1 MAARRDNR
9 ETRIFV
15 AAVAA
20 AGGATA
26 VHLLRSFP
34 PPGAREL
41 AALAVFSVLGVGWN
55 LLTFYID
62 RQGRSRAAV
71 ALAPVSFQAL
81 VGIAPGPVALAGAAV
96 VLGSDWAIHRR
107 RPVPGLF
114 NLGQGFLGVWAG
126 SWSALA
132 LERRLGGLSGTALG
146 TLAGALVYSAI
157 SLVLTWV
164 VIRLASR
171 DPAAARETV
180 SYAALHNEVV
190 VSCFGS
196 ILALSWTVHPLMLAV
211 PSVPLTL
218 LFLLLARL
226 ERREADLR
234 RRQQELQS
242 LQELGLQVSA
252 QLDMSRLGEVVTRIV
267 AEDLGATG
275 CLVALLAED
284 AGRFEVLGFHD
295 RRDGAGP
302 PGQALGRDGIDDD
315 FLASGS
321 PRVTDPE
328 TVGNPWLCSL
338 DATSL
343 VLHPLSILGRPG
355 GILVAWSGEERAPF
369 GPDDGRR
376 LAGLARFI
384 EVALDNARLYDD
396 LREVQQ
402 QLVQTEKLSA
412 LGELVSGVAHEL
424 NNPLAT
430 IMGTAELFAASELP
444 DRLRKM
450 VERIQREAYRAGR
463 IVRNLL
469 TFSRHHKPETG
480 WHDLRAIVRD
490 LVEMR
495 APDLERRGVRLEE
508 AIDPGLPLLRVDP
521 YQLHQVLL
529 NLVNNAADA
538 IEETGRPGRVV
549 IRAALSGKR
558 VRIEVEDDGPGIP
571 EENLAKIF
579 NPFFTTKPVGKGTGL
594 GLSICYG
601 IIREHGG
608 SIRVRTAPG
617 QGTTFLIEL
626 PAEPDAPTAG
636 ESPRAEDALAAP
648 ATVLREGA
656 GEGRGRRALVVDDEE
671 GVREVLAEA
680 LAAWGWEVVQAASG
694 EEGLARL
701 REKRFDVAIVDLRMP
716 GLDGPGL
723 WTRAREEGIAPDRF
737 IFSTGD
743 AAGADVRSFLEKAN
757 ATVLHKPFT
766 LLSLREALAAETA
779 ASTPAS

>member
-1 MAARRDNR
+1 MAARKDNL
-9 ETRIFV
+9 ETRVFVGLLTVAGAV
-15 AAVAA
+15 AAVQ
-20 AGGATA
+20 
-26 VHLLRSFP
+26 LCRSFP
-34 PPGAREL
+34 PPGRRAL
-41 AALAVFSVLGVGWN
+41 LALAIFSVLGLGWN

-62 RQGRSRAAV
+62 RQRQSRAAV

-81 VGIAPGPVALAGAAV
+81 LGIAPGPVALGGAAL
-96 VLGSDWAIHRR
+96 VLASDWVIHRR
-107 RPVPGLF
+107 RLVPGLF
-114 NLGQGFLGVWAG
+114 NLSQGFVGVWAG
-126 SWSALA
+126 SRVAAALRDA
-132 LERRLGGLSGTALG
+132 IGGLAGTGAG
-146 TLAGALVYSAI
+146 TLAGALAYSAT
-157 SLVLTWV
+157 SLVLTWA

-171 DPAAARETV
+171 DPAAARETI
-180 SYAALHNEVV
+180 SYAALHNEIV
-190 VSCFGS
+190 VSCFGA
-196 ILALSWTVHPLMLAV
+196 ILAVCWAVHPAMLAV
-211 PSVPLTL
+211 PSIPLTL

-242 LQELGLQVSA
+242 LQDLGLQVSA
-252 QLDMSRLGEVVTRIV
+252 QLDMKRLGEVVTRIV
-267 AEDLGATG
+267 AEDQHATG
-275 CLVALLAED
+275 CLIAVLAED
-284 AGRFEVLGFHD
+284 GGHFELIGFHD
-295 RRDGAGP
+295 RREGFRP
-302 PGQALGRDGIDDD
+302 PAQVLGREGLGDE
-315 FLASGS
+315 FLAEGRPLLTS
-321 PRVTDPE
+321 PEVL
-328 TVGNPWLCSL
+328 GNPLLASL
-338 DATSL
+338 DAVSL
-343 VLHPLSILGRPG
+343 AVQPLAILGRPG
-355 GILVAWSGEERAPF
+355 GVLVAWTDATRRPF
-369 GPDDGRR
+369 SPDDSRR

-396 LREVQQ
+396 LRQVQQ

-430 IMGTAELFAASELP
+430 IMGTAELFSAWELP
-444 DRLRKM
+444 DKLQRM

-480 WHDLRAIVRD
+480 WHDLASIVQD

-495 APDLERRGVRLEE
+495 ALDLERRGVQLT
-508 AIDPGLPLLRVDP
+508 ASVDPGLPLLQVDP

-538 IEETGRPGRVV
+538 IEETGRPGHVV
-549 IRAALSGKR
+549 IRAGFGGER
-558 VRIEVEDDGPGIP
+558 VRIEIADDGPGIP

-608 SIRVRTAPG
+608 SIRVKTSPG
-617 QGTTFLIEL
+617 KGTTFIIEL
-626 PAEPDAPTAG
+626 PMPEDPPSREELRSGTAQP
-636 ESPRAEDALAAP
+636 SP

-656 GEGRGRRALVVDDEE
+656 GEGSGRRVLVVDDED
-671 GVREVLAEA
+671 GIREVLAEA
-680 LAAWGWEVVQAASG
+680 LAAWGWEVVEAASG

-701 REKRFDVAIVDLRMP
+701 REGHFDLAIIDLRMP

-723 WTRAREEGIAPDRF
+723 WERSREEGIAPDRF

-743 AAGADVRSFLEKAN
+743 AAGADVRAFLDRAG
-757 ATVLHKPFT
+757 AVVLHKPFT
-766 LLSLREALAAETA
+766 LLSLREALAGTTESEPVPGT
-779 ASTPAS
+779 